1 MAEPQKR
8 DIPEFH
14 LDVPLGAAAGPPSMK
29 PAPLYAGLPSGTGL
43 GKYRILERVGAT
55 HNAVLYKAR
64 DLMLDRLVTIKQ
76 MSPELID
83 NPVACGC
90 FKREAQLLARI
101 PRGNPHVVGIHE
113 LIEDDLGL
121 FIVEEYI
128 PGHWLEVLISKRRLD
143 LNDTL
148 RILKTTALG
157 LRTLHSLGIAHR
169 GIHPGTI
176 FVTAG
181 AKAKI
186 TNLSTAASE
195 TDDTPPPIIV
205 SKYAAP
211 ELLLGLP
218 FDDRVD
224 IYSLGMVL
232 FEMCIGRPALNRHFS
247 GTLANGGWLQW
258 HIDPRAALPSVTEFN
273 PHVPPHIAALVRRMT
288 AKNLDERIPSI
299 HDVLKALSPS
309 ARPPVILP
317 AGDQPTG
324 WNGSPF
330 GRPAFG
336 PANGPAYPQPITT
349 RTVAQAGTLPPRTSR
364 TVLQT
369 AALPA
374 SSASEARPSPTAGQ
388 HPMAPPTRREAVIG
402 TAATRR
408 HGRLRHLAPPPPVH
422 RVSRINQIPT
432 PEPTI
437 ETLKERRPRWVVW
450 TVAAVLAL
458 AVVGGGVGGSW
469 WYFAHGPGS
478 LHRINLMYA
487 EAEKA
492 YDAQNWD
499 AAQRQCRE
507 ILALDSSR
515 DPRLTAVQSRAET
528 ILLLLQ
534 AERALARDEFDL
546 TQQKLDEAARRGGS
560 SARLDSLQ
568 TRLWNKRDAY
578 RLAAEGVDEILRG
591 QFERAE
597 LKLDEYE
604 QKAKAS
610 GVDPDALRD
619 RLDLSRKDRKYA
631 EAIREANAALKNG
644 DFDKA
649 LLSCRDAENLSI
661 TSETRELRKR
671 ILNLKQRAEQVLL
684 GDDAMLARDFEAAAA
699 AYERANQI
707 EASDEIEAKARCAT
721 AYVLYNEAL
730 EAIAKGDLLAAEQ
743 TLRNSLWKF
752 PLNET
757 RLKLARMAP
766 AFEAARLVRKADL
779 AAKRGDREEAERLY
793 LQALPNLPDPA
804 RGQTRDKLDQ
814 LRQEPEQQA
823 GDRTAKRGPQ

>member
-64 DLMLDRLVTIKQ
+64 DIMLDRLVTIKQ

-128 PGHWLEVLISKRRLD
+128 PGHWLEVLISKRRLE
-143 LNDTL
+143 LNDTI

-157 LRTLHSLGIAHR
+157 LRTLHALGIAHR

-181 AKAKI
+181 SRAKI

-195 TDDTPPPIIV
+195 TDDTPPPVIV

-288 AKNLDERIPSI
+288 AKSLDDRIPSI

-309 ARPPVILP
+309 VRQSLTLPVANP
-317 AGDQPTG
+317 PTG
-324 WNGSPF
+324 WAGSRF

-336 PANGPAYPQPITT
+336 PATAPAYPQPITT
-349 RTVAQAGTLPPRTSR
+349 RTLAQAVQPTPTLR

-374 SSASEARPSPTAGQ
+374 SSESEAKPPPTAGEATL
-388 HPMAPPTRREAVIG
+388 PPPTRRETVIG
-402 TAATRR
+402 TTTARR
-408 HGRLRHLAPPPPVH
+408 HGRLRHLAPPPPAH
-422 RVSRINQIPT
+422 RVSRINQVPA
-432 PEPTI
+432 PQPAV

-450 TVAAVLAL
+450 TAAAALAL
-458 AVVGGGVGGSW
+458 AVIGGGVAAGW
-469 WYFAHGPGS
+469 WYFDHGPGS
-478 LHRINLMYA
+478 FHRINLMYA

-492 YDAQNWD
+492 YDSQNWE

-507 ILALDSSR
+507 IMALDISR

-534 AERALARDEFDL
+534 AERALARDEFDVA
-546 TQQKLDEAARRGGS
+546 QQKLDEAARRGGS

-578 RLAAEGVDEILRG
+578 RLAAEGADEILRG

-631 EAIREANAALKNG
+631 EAIREANTALKNG

-649 LLSCRDAENLSI
+649 LLSCRDAENISI

-699 AYERANQI
+699 AYEKANQI
-707 EASDEIEAKARCAT
+707 KASDEIEAKARCAT

-730 EAIAKGDLLAAEQ
+730 EAIANGDLLAAEQ
-743 TLRNSLWKF
+743 ILRNSLWKF

-766 AFEAARLVRKADL
+766 SFEAARLVRKADL

-793 LQALPNLPDPA
+793 LQALPNLPEPA

-814 LRQEPEQQA
+814 LRQGQDQPA
-823 GDRTAKRGPQ
+823 GDRTAKREPR